1 MKPQVFRGGKNLP
14 HISSISEILS
24 ADPDAQLSI
33 FTRFGGPALSQH
45 IKGDTTD
52 NIDGLP

>member
-1 MKPQVFRGGKNLP
+1 MKPQVFPGKKN
-14 HISSISEILS
+14 SVTEILS

-33 FTRFGGPALSQH
+33 FTHFGGPTLSQH

-52 NIDGLP
+52 M